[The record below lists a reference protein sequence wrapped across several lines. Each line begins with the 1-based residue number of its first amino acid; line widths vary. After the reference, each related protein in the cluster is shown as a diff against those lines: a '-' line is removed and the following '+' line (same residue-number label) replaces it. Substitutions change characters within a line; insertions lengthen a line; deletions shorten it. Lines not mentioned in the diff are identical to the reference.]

1 MDLIKLLIGLFD
13 LINDLIEAKLIPKV
27 SMGLKLKE
35 WIKFKDLFNFPIGF
49 WGFNQGLNCTKIKF
63 RRLIRINL

>member
-35 WIKFKDLFNFPIGF
+35 
-49 WGFNQGLNCTKIKF
+49 
-63 RRLIRINL
+63 

>member
-1 MDLIKLLIGLFD
+1 
-13 LINDLIEAKLIPKV
+13 V
-27 SMGLKLKE
+27 SLGLKLEE